1 VWSPF
6 IIEIKKCIIKST
18 PNGMLFN
25 ISVYCAICAI
35 NALNG
40 NQVNY
45 GIYFGDLNEIPFIKA
60 NMQIFHRSQSNCKNA
75 PVQEFGIVRTM
86 YIDSI
91 EYAIQ
96 EFLSL
101 LTGKLFV
108 RTKSNNIWYEWKE
121 K

>member
-1 VWSPF
+1 MAIFMAIQPDCKKSPV
-6 IIEIKKCIIKST
+6 K
-18 PNGMLFN
+18 
-25 ISVYCAICAI
+25 
-35 NALNG
+35 
-40 NQVNY
+40 
-45 GIYFGDLNEIPFIKA
+45 
-60 NMQIFHRSQSNCKNA
+60 
-75 PVQEFGIVRTM
+75 EFGIVRTM

>member
-1 VWSPF
+1 
-6 IIEIKKCIIKST
+6 
-18 PNGMLFN
+18 M
-25 ISVYCAICAI
+25 
-35 NALNG
+35 LNG

-60 NMQIFHRSQSNCKNA
+60 NMQIFHRSQSDCKNA
-75 PVQEFGIVRTM
+75 PVQEYSIVRIM
-86 YIDSI
+86 YIDSA

-101 LTGKLFV
+101 LTTKLFV
-108 RTKSNNIWYEWKE
+108 RNKHNGIWNEWKE